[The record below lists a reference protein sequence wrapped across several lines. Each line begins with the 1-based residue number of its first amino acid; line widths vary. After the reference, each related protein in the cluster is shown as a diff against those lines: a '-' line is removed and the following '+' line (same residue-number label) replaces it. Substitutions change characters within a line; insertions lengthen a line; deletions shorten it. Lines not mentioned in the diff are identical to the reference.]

1 MAKLFFY
8 YSTMNAGK
16 STILLQAAHNYEER
30 GMTPYLL
37 TAEIDNRGGKSKIVS
52 RIGIEKDADTFNSR
66 INLFNLLKT
75 KQKTMPIACVL
86 IDESQFLSKEQVWQ
100 LARAVD
106 DLFLPVICY
115 GLRVD
120 FQGNLFPGSSALLGL
135 ADELKEIKTICHCG
149 KKATM
154 VIRKSTKNK
163 PLKTGNQI
171 QIGGNDLYESL
182 CRIHWRQ
189 LMEKVSNK

>member
-1 MAKLFFY
+1 
-8 YSTMNAGK
+8 MNAGK

-37 TAEIDNRGGKSKIVS
+37 TAEIDNRGGKAKIVS
-52 RIGIEKDADTFNSR
+52 RIGIEKDADTFTSR
-66 INLFNLLKT
+66 INLYNLLKT
-75 KQKTMPIACVL
+75 KQKSMPIACVL
-86 IDESQFLSKEQVWQ
+86 IDEAQFLSKEQVWQ

-154 VIRKSTKNK
+154 VIRKSNNNK

-189 LMEKVSNK
+189 LMEKSSNK